1 MPCFLAGATQA
12 QVMARTLGVPF
23 YAFSHQQ
30 GHIAAALF
38 SSGHMELMDTPH
50 LAWPLSG
57 GTTEMLHVVP
67 DGRNV
72 RAERI
77 GGTTDIS
84 AGQLIDR
91 TGKLLGLDFPAGKQL
106 DALSRTA
113 EGEKGFR
120 VKVNGLSFSLSGV
133 QNQVEAFHRP
143 DAPQETAAFA
153 LHSLIGAIVRATQN
167 ALRQY
172 PGHTVVFSGGV
183 ASNSLLRSACA
194 ALPAVFCPPQFST
207 DNALGVAVLTWR
219 MHHAAADL

>member
-1 MPCFLAGATQA
+1 M
-12 QVMARTLGVPF
+12 
-23 YAFSHQQ
+23 
-30 GHIAAALF
+30 
-38 SSGHMELMDTPH
+38 
-50 LAWPLSG
+50 
-57 GTTEMLHVVP
+57 
-67 DGRNV
+67 
-72 RAERI
+72 
-77 GGTTDIS
+77 
-84 AGQLIDR
+84 
-91 TGKLLGLDFPAGKQL
+91 
-106 DALSRTA
+106 
-113 EGEKGFR
+113 
-120 VKVNGLSFSLSGV
+120 

-219 MHHAAADL
+219 MHHAAAGL

>member
-50 LAWPLSG
+50 LAWHLSG
-57 GTTEMLHVVP
+57 GTTELLHVVP

-113 EGEKGFR
+113 GGGGEGLPREGQR
-120 VKVNGLSFSLSGV
+120 PELL
-133 QNQVEAFHRP
+133 AFGRAGIRSRRFTGRTRRRRRRP
-143 DAPQETAAFA
+143 LRCTA
-153 LHSLIGAIVRATQN
+153 
-167 ALRQY
+167 
-172 PGHTVVFSGGV
+172 
-183 ASNSLLRSACA
+183 
-194 ALPAVFCPPQFST
+194 
-207 DNALGVAVLTWR
+207 
-219 MHHAAADL
+219 

>member
-1 MPCFLAGATQA
+1 MGQDRNLL
-12 QVMARTLGVPF
+12 RT
-23 YAFSHQQ
+23 
-30 GHIAAALF
+30 
-38 SSGHMELMDTPH
+38 
-50 LAWPLSG
+50 
-57 GTTEMLHVVP
+57 
-67 DGRNV
+67 
-72 RAERI
+72 
-77 GGTTDIS
+77 
-84 AGQLIDR
+84 
-91 TGKLLGLDFPAGKQL
+91 
-106 DALSRTA
+106 

-172 PGHTVVFSGGV
+172 PGHMVVFSGGV